1 MTEVNLSALL
11 SQTLV
16 AFTIEFDNESEHRNA
31 HRTTVKGR
39 VRTADGREVGGG
51 ADATPHRGPWLV
63 SQVMWENVMR
73 HVGADGVTVQEL
85 HARARTR
92 RDSLG
97 GLQRWGYVVVTP
109 ASSDARRA
117 RTAPPKAGDLVRPTA
132 AGRNAQAVWRPLAA
146 EVEVRWRTRFGEK
159 RIEVLRRAL
168 QAVVD
173 QFAVDLP
180 LYLPI
185 VYPTNNGRADVP
197 EPRGAGDSGGSGVS
211 GGARLDLSALL
222 SQTLL
227 AFTIDFERQS
237 RISLPI
243 SANTLRVLDDQ
254 GVRVRDLPVL
264 TGVSKEANAMVVGFL
279 QRHGCVVVESDPAA
293 SRGKIIRLTSKGQN
307 GQDKYLRLLAAT
319 EEHWGHRFGRS
330 VITDLR
336 GALVQVAGEVDE
348 ARRSPLFEG
357 LTPYP
362 DGWRAS
368 VRPPETLPHYP
379 MVLHR
384 GGYPDGS

>member
-1 MTEVNLSALL
+1 MTTEVDLSALL
-11 SQTLV
+11 SRALV

-31 HRTTVKGR
+31 HRTTVGSR
-39 VRTADGREVGGG
+39 GEAN
-51 ADATPHRGPWLV
+51 APSHRGPWLV

-73 HVGADGVTVQEL
+73 HVDAEGVTVQEL

-109 ASSDARRA
+109 ASSDPRRA

-146 EVEVRWRTRFGEK
+146 EVEARWRTRFGELW
-159 RIEVLRRAL
+159 IEVLRRSL

-173 QFAVDLP
+173 QFEVDLP

-185 VYPTNNGRADVP
+185 VYPTNNGKADVP
-197 EPRGAGDSGGSGVS
+197 EPRGGEGA
-211 GGARLDLSALL
+211 GGAGGAGLDLSALL
-222 SQTLL
+222 SRALL
-227 AFTIDFERQS
+227 HFTIDFERQS

-243 SANTLRVLDDQ
+243 SANTLRVLDDR

-279 QRHGCVVVESDPAA
+279 QRHGCVVVEPDPAA
-293 SRGKIIRLTSKGQN
+293 SRGKIIRLTSKGRN

-319 EEHWGHRFGRS
+319 EEHWGLRFGRCI
-330 VITDLR
+330 VTDLR
-336 GALVQVAGEVDE
+336 KALIQVAGEVDE